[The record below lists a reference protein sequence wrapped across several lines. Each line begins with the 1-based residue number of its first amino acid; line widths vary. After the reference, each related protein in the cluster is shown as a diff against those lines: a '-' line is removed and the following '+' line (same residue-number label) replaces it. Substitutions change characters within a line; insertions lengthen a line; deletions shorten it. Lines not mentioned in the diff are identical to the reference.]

1 MSTLQYKIAVNLL
14 WGLPPFLENNRR
26 RRLQRSGARAAL
38 QAKLLGRAGG
48 LRR

>member
-1 MSTLQYKIAVNLL
+1 LKTIVA
-14 WGLPPFLENNRR
+14 
-26 RRLQRSGARAAL
+26 GARAAL